1 VDAGAEAPRPL
12 ALVLV
17 LRLLL
22 AEEADAGVPRL
33 CVGLV
38 RVQAG
43 GGQVVAACRR
53 FTSGTQ
59 AQAPS
64 CTRHSRIRAVG
75 PTRNRTS
82 GGVRWQTG
90 GQLLA
95 AARVGFAAPGEGAL
109 RRNGQCVEPPQST
122 GTGDSTRG
130 PTCSV
135 MASPASSSADFLRN
149 VPLPPSACAAAA
161 ATAASEAPPRSAA
174 ANLDEGGAVVTPDRG
189 RPRTGNPV
197 WATADG
203 TRGWQR
209 RPRPRRPGALVATGG
224 RRGAQG
230 ARRRGRLPCGH
241 APLHLIVHD
250 RAQRVGFGLG
260 QRDTVILHSHC
271 LSLAVIP

>member
-1 VDAGAEAPRPL
+1 MAPVAVDAGAKAPRPL

-17 LRLLL
+17 LRAELCLLL

-33 CVGLV
+33 RVGLV
-38 RVQAG
+38 RLRAG

-53 FTSGTQ
+53 FTSGLQ

-82 GGVRWQTG
+82 GGARRRTG

-95 AARVGFAAPGEGAL
+95 APRIGLAAPGEGAL
-109 RRNGQCVEPPQST
+109 RRDGQCVGPPRST
-122 GTGDSTRG
+122 RTGDSTRG

-161 ATAASEAPPRSAA
+161 ATAASAW
-174 ANLDEGGAVVTPDRG
+174 AVAYV
-189 RPRTGNPV
+189 
-197 WATADG
+197 
-203 TRGWQR
+203 
-209 RPRPRRPGALVATGG
+209 
-224 RRGAQG
+224 
-230 ARRRGRLPCGH
+230 
-241 APLHLIVHD
+241 
-250 RAQRVGFGLG
+250 G